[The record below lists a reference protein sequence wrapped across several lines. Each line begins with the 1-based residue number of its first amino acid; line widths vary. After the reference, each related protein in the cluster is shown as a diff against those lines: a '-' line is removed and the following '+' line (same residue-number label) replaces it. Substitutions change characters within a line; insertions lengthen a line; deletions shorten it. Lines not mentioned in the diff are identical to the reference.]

1 MSIFTQDMV
10 AVLGF
15 VALFALLALRVPI
28 GISLGAVGVI
38 GLGLV
43 IGTSPALNLLSMSPL
58 ASATNLDF
66 AVVPLFILMGVVV
79 RRAGIS
85 QELFQACSAWLGR
98 FRGGL
103 AMATVGACGLFGAI
117 CGSSVATAATMSRI
131 AYPEMEREGYAPRYA
146 AGSIAAGGTLG
157 VLIPPSVPM
166 VLYGIITEND
176 IGKLFVAGI
185 VPGIVAVVLYFVAV
199 RLIAAFKPDAIP
211 VGRSSSF
218 AEKVQSLRGVWSAVV
233 IFLLVIGGMY
243 GGLFTALEAAAAG
256 AFASMILAFMR
267 RRINIT
273 EAIEALTESV
283 RLSASLFVVLIGAI
297 LFGSFLV
304 ITGAPQRVSEVLV
317 QLPLSPLGILC
328 VILAAFVLLGAVLD
342 TIAMIIIAVPIV
354 YPTMVELGIDPI
366 WFGILV
372 VVVSEI
378 GLITP
383 PYGMN
388 VFVING
394 TIPKVSIVEVF
405 RGVMPFVGIDLLRLA
420 ILVAFPGITLWLT
433 AGM

>member
-1 MSIFTQDMV
+1 MSSLSQDLI
-10 AVLGF
+10 AILGF
-15 VALFALLALRVPI
+15 VVLFCLLGLRVPI
-28 GISLGAVGVI
+28 GIA
-38 GLGLV
+38 LGLV
-43 IGTSPALNLLSMSPL
+43 GVTGFGVIVGTSPALNLLSLSPL

-85 QELFQACSAWLGR
+85 QELFQACSAWLGQ

-185 VPGIVAVVLYFVAV
+185 MPGVVAILLYFVAI
-199 RLIAAFKPDAIP
+199 RLIALAKPDAIP
-211 VGRSSSF
+211 LGKRCGLS
-218 AEKVQSLRGVWSAVV
+218 EKIQSLKGVWSALL
-233 IFLLVIGGMY
+233 IFMLVIGGMY

-256 AFASMILAFMR
+256 ALSAMVLAFSR
-267 RRINIT
+267 RRMT
-273 EAIEALTESV
+273 LAEAIEALTESV

-317 QLPLSPLGILC
+317 NLPLSPLGILA
-328 VILAAFVLLGAVLD
+328 VILLAFVLLGAVLD

-354 YPTMVELGIDPI
+354 YPTMVTLGIDPI
-366 WFGILV
+366 WFGILI

-405 RGVMPFVGIDLLRLA
+405 RGVMPFVGIDIVRLA
-420 ILVAFPGITLWLT
+420 FLVAFPSVTLWLT

>member
-1 MSIFTQDMV
+1 MSIFTQDVV

-28 GISLGAVGVI
+28 GIALGAVGVI

-43 IGTSPALNLLSMSPL
+43 IGTLPALNLLSMSPL

-85 QELFQACSAWLGR
+85 QELFQACSSWLGR

-185 VPGIVAVVLYFVAV
+185 VPGIVAVFLYFVAV
-199 RLIAAFKPDAIP
+199 RIIAAFKPDAIP

-218 AEKVQSLRGVWSAVV
+218 AEKIRSLRGVWSAVM

-243 GGLFTALEAAAAG
+243 GGLFTALEASAAG
-256 AFASMILAFMR
+256 AFASMILAFLR
-267 RRINIT
+267 RRMNVT

-420 ILVAFPGITLWLT
+420 LLVAFPGITLWLT

>member
-1 MSIFTQDMV
+1 MSIFTQDVV

-28 GISLGAVGVI
+28 GIALGAVGVI

-85 QELFQACSAWLGR
+85 QELFQACSSWLGR

-185 VPGIVAVVLYFVAV
+185 VPGIVAVFLYFVAV

-211 VGRSSSF
+211 VGRPSSF
-218 AEKVQSLRGVWSAVV
+218 AEKIRSLRGVWSAVV

-243 GGLFTALEAAAAG
+243 GGLFTALEASAAG
-256 AFASMILAFMR
+256 AFASMILAFLR
-267 RRINIT
+267 RRMNVT

-420 ILVAFPGITLWLT
+420 LLVAFPGITLWLT